1 MQAVGGKMTDDK
13 GAGDG
18 PKKFKGFCVYHGN
31 WWSDVKPNHFRCP
44 ECKIEAKNE
53 ERYGPYKIGDVFPR
67 AEIYSEKDAII
78 ANSSY
83 VSGRKAERERCA
95 KIAES
100 HVTKFNGFQIAD
112 AIRGGQ
118 DEK

>member
-1 MQAVGGKMTDDK
+1 MTDDK
-13 GAGDG
+13 GAGKG
-18 PKKFKGFCVYHGN
+18 HKKFKGYCVYHGN
-31 WWSDVKPNHFRCP
+31 WWSDVKPGHYRCP

-53 ERYGPYKIGDVFPR
+53 ERDGPYKIGDVFYR
-67 AEIYSEKDAII
+67 AKIYSEKDAII

-83 VSGRKAERERCA
+83 VAGRKAERERCA
-95 KIAES
+95 KIAEGYF
-100 HVTKFNGFQIAD
+100 HARGRVVAK

>member
-1 MQAVGGKMTDDK
+1 MTDDK

-31 WWSDVKPNHFRCP
+31 WLSDVKPNHFRCP

-67 AEIYSEKDAII
+67 AKIYSEKDAII

-95 KIAES
+95 KIAE
-100 HVTKFNGFQIAD
+100 HEAGEIPECMTGRIIAEK
-112 AIRGGQ
+112 IRGGQ
-118 DEK
+118 DAK

>member
-1 MQAVGGKMTDDK
+1 MTDDK

-31 WWSDVKPNHFRCP
+31 WWSDVKPPDHYRCP

-53 ERYGPYKIGDVFPR
+53 ERDGPYKIGDVFYR
-67 AEIYSEKDAII
+67 TKIYSENDAII
-78 ANSSY
+78 ANSGY
-83 VSGRKAERERCA
+83 VAGRKAERERCLA
-95 KIAES
+95 IIERWRPMTQQS
-100 HVTKFNGFQIAD
+100 LVTVSDEIEK
-112 AIRGGQ
+112 GGQ